1 MHGGVLHRSALTAF
15 AALALGLVSL
25 ISPQLALLAL
35 ATLGGFALV
44 GSAKFELRPLLG
56 PGFAAL
62 IVGAFVGLAGA
73 IGVLFVWRLFSDAR
87 WSMAHAERLG
97 EARGAA
103 LWHAWATPVHGV
115 AMVAYTA
122 PHMVAGFPLDLP
134 HVPIWLPLASA
145 CLVVAAL
152 FDWGLRC
159 AAQWR
164 LGELNARP
172 AAFLASHH
180 AMFLLAFGL
189 GLDLSAGV
197 VALAAWRLLHAALP
211 QPSLTAVP

>member
-1 MHGGVLHRSALTAF
+1 MAWPQ
-15 AALALGLVSL
+15 LGLLGLSIL
-25 ISPQLALLAL
+25 GGCALLR
-35 ATLGGFALV
+35 TSSFD
-44 GSAKFELRPLLG
+44 LRPLIG
-56 PGFAAL
+56 PGAAAL
-62 IVGAFVGLAGA
+62 IVGAFVGLDGA
-73 IGVLFVWRLFSDAR
+73 IGVLFVWRVVSDAR
-87 WSMAHAERLG
+87 WSMVHAERLG
-97 EARGAA
+97 ETRGAT
-103 LWHAWATPVHGV
+103 LRHVWVTPMHGL
-115 AMVAYTA
+115 AMVAFTA

-134 HVPIWLPLASA
+134 HVPIWLPLATA

-159 AAQWR
+159 AAHWR
-164 LGELNARP
+164 LGELHARP

-197 VALAAWRLLHAALP
+197 VALVAWRLIHAALP